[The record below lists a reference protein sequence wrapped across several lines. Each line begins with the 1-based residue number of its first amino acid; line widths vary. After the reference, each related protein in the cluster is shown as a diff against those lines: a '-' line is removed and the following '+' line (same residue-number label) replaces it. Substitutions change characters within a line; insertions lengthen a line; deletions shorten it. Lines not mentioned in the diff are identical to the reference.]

1 MNWTELSYKCNKQ
14 SEASDCL
21 TTLQKASQSEKKGN
35 ISYICSNNQKVFS
48 IDKWKK
54 TNGLE
59 AHDVDCMYVSCDNSN
74 QIPNRVVLIEFKG
87 GRTIDD
93 WIDTKNDETLI
104 YKFFDTLHCILPD
117 LLGYDLWKNIF
128 DEKCQ
133 LDFVIGIES
142 NHNIIKEQSD
152 FDKSKEAK
160 SRIKSRNKSKRIT
173 RRSEELKTIENV
185 FRRYAKR
192 TPFSNIIIAEARN
205 LSIGSSF
212 RGYYYNISL
221 GK

>member
-1 MNWTELSYKCNKQ
+1 MNWTDLSYKCNQQ

-21 TTLQKASQSEKKGN
+21 TTLQKASLSKKNGN

-48 IDKWKK
+48 IDKWKHA
-54 TNGLE
+54 NRLE
-59 AHDVDCMYVSCDNSN
+59 AHDVDCMYVNCDNSN

-87 GRTIDD
+87 GKTIDD
-93 WIDTKNDETLI
+93 WIDAKNEETLA

-117 LLGYDLWKNIF
+117 VLGYDLWKNIF

-152 FDKSKEAK
+152 FDKTKKAKIRLK
-160 SRIKSRNKSKRIT
+160 SRYKPKQIT
-173 RRSEELKTIENV
+173 RRSKELKIIENV
-185 FRRYAKR
+185 FRRYAKK
-192 TPFSNIIIAEARN
+192 TPFSNIFIVEARN
-205 LSIGSSF
+205 FSIGPNF

-221 GK
+221 